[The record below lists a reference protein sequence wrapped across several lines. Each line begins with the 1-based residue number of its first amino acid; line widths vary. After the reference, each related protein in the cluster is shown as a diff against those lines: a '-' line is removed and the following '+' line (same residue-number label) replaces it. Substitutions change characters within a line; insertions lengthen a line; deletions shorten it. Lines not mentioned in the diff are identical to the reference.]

1 MNDTDF
7 SQFVFPRAYDQD
19 LYKEHRDLASPLE
32 LEDWDFDERFAR
44 IPTFPAAW
52 KLVKLK
58 LSESYT
64 LIADAMG
71 RSDWEKRSPALGL
84 NEKCFQVL
92 EQHLANPLLL
102 DVQRRQI
109 FRYLRVKMLQQL
121 ICCSGA
127 GSVDDL
133 CKILRAELTC
143 GVPAPAPSWYVFS
156 TLMMGPRK
164 IGYYP
169 CSNRGCLV
177 TESVESAPFKKCSR
191 CRLAWYCSEKCQASD
206 WVARHSVVCNES
218 TKSCLKS
225 ECAKACIQRITDGK
239 INDLPSTGSKSYC
252 ALLGAFSSPEVASG
266 IFQWQADLKK
276 EQLRTPGTEV
286 QTPLAWCGERSDC
299 VSAFKI
305 AFIEQTT
312 DGDLPST
319 QSNSLATL
327 DSWEVA
333 SRSSQ
338 RRADSKK
345 EEKLKASGTDAPTP
359 LSRYMPSSA
368 TSSHRRSLLESAV
381 FARTLVSRSDLNE
394 RSCVINGSVS
404 EASGRGP
411 IRFHDSGE
419 EELN

>member
-32 LEDWDFDERFAR
+32 LEDLDFDERFAR

-52 KLVKLK
+52 NQVKLK
-58 LSESYT
+58 LSGSHA
-64 LIADAMG
+64 LIPDAMG

-84 NEKCFQVL
+84 NEKCFEVL
-92 EQHLANPLLL
+92 EHHVANPLLL

-133 CKILRAELTC
+133 CKILRAELAY

-156 TLMMGPRK
+156 TITMGPRK
-164 IGYYP
+164 IGYCS

-177 TESVESAPFKKCSR
+177 TESVESTPFKKCSR

-206 WVARHSVVCNES
+206 WVAHSVICNES
-218 TKSCLKS
+218 TKSCQKS
-225 ECAKACIQRITDGK
+225 ECAKACIQRITDGE
-239 INDLPSTGSKSYC
+239 INDLPSTRSNSLC
-252 ALLGAFSSPEVASG
+252 ALLDALSLPEVESC
-266 IFQWQADLKK
+266 IFQWQAYLKK
-276 EQLRTPGTEV
+276 EKNRTPGT
-286 QTPLAWCGERSDC
+286 
-299 VSAFKI
+299 
-305 AFIEQTT
+305 
-312 DGDLPST
+312 
-319 QSNSLATL
+319 
-327 DSWEVA
+327 
-333 SRSSQ
+333 
-338 RRADSKK
+338 
-345 EEKLKASGTDAPTP
+345 GTEAPTA

-368 TSSHRRSLLESAV
+368 TSSHQRSLLESAV